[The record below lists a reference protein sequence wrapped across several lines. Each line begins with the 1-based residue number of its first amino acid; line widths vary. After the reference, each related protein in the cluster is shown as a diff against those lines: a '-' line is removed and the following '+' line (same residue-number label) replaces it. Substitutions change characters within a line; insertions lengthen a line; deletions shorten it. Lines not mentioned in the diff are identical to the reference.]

1 MEGGYTILHGDLPRP
16 NHSQSDFG
24 AAAPVQQDHLSQ
36 PFNGATQPLP
46 RERPISKYNDVRVL
60 LLQWEDDDLNVAQEI
75 EKLETLLRTSF
86 NFFTRRWSIPSSG
99 EDADSEELLSRQCY
113 RFRREATKDDLLIL
127 YYGGHAD
134 SDSARCTWAANQN
147 ANSPTLNWHNVES
160 ILLGHDAD
168 VLLILDCCYA
178 TLAAR
183 NHPIGDNWLFAAS
196 TREYT
201 AAGAGWNS
209 FTSALTRELERAAD
223 RYWRMGETTSIGLLD
238 HYMVA
243 WSRGDLISTPKLTC
257 LSEHVCPPTEIT
269 PLYPRSRPRLQS
281 VKTEPSPQPKLEPS
295 SPPIVPR
302 PRPTATLPPINQI
315 KAHARQGS
323 PTPAVPFELSTD
335 ETQTLRIDNLP
346 SNISEPQILQ
356 WLESG
361 LEMSSAVSKIG
372 PLCWNSSSSSMSTVI
387 TFAKVSFA
395 NKARLLRHRAF
406 PQVQFDH
413 IFKGL
418 TTIYDSTPNHP
429 IMSTIDIVLAHGA
442 HGHAINSFACHYS
455 NPSKEVL
462 WPRDSLAE
470 KLEVAGIFPRI
481 MTYGWDPLDWLNS
494 RHDVSRT
501 IEDLAKAL
509 GIMRAGAPKRRLI
522 LIGHGIGGFLIK
534 QYVTEVINNS
544 LIQDDDNFE
553 NPFLACFFLAVP
565 QPSSS
570 IDTEFAKCLA
580 SMDSVLQGG
589 RTPRIEYVENLQSR
603 VRDIHNLS
611 QEFNMISK
619 GWKVGHFSFR
629 ELLDTSGHRVV
640 PENLLNSQTDHQE
653 TPIWVNADH
662 KGIASLKDSEASS
675 VVVATIRNIIC
686 YEFRRNAVPDYF
698 KSREADK
705 EKVFAKLEEYDTRFL
720 VDDSSSMRGPKWTMT
735 KHVMAKIA
743 TIAIGYD
750 KDGVDLRFFNKT
762 GWYENLD
769 TTERIMNIFNNYRP
783 DGKTLTADK
792 LELELKKY
800 IGDYKENN
808 SIKGLNL
815 IVLTD
820 GEPQPGQNVEA
831 VIVNYA
837 RELAKLQA
845 PLLQVGVQFVQIG
858 DDSAAARFLQHLDN
872 DIKGAYGLDRD
883 VSWIIIPL

>member
-36 PFNGATQPLP
+36 QINGAAQSLP

-60 LLQWEDDDLNVAQEI
+60 LLQWEDDDLHVDQEI
-75 EKLETLLRTSF
+75 EKLENLLRTSF
-86 NFFTRRWSIPSSG
+86 NFFTRRWSIPSSS
-99 EDADSEELLSRQCY
+99 EDEDSEELLSRQCY
-113 RFRREATKDDLLIL
+113 RFRKEATKDDLLIL

-134 SDSARCTWAANQN
+134 SDSTRCTWAANQS
-147 ANSPTLNWHNVES
+147 AKSPTLNWHNVES
-160 ILLGHDAD
+160 ILLGYNAD
-168 VLLILDCCYA
+168 VLLIMDCCYA

-183 NHPIGDNWLFAAS
+183 NHPIGNNWIYAAS
-196 TREYT
+196 TKEYI

-223 RYWRMGETTSIGLLD
+223 RYWRMGETTSVQSLD
-238 HYMVA
+238 HNMVA
-243 WSRGDLISTPKLTC
+243 WDHGDLISTPKLTC
-257 LSEHVCPPTEIT
+257 LSDRDCPPTELT

-281 VKTEPSPQPKLEPS
+281 VKTEPSPQPKLEHS
-295 SPPIVPR
+295 SPPIVAR
-302 PRPTATLPPINQI
+302 PRPTATLPPINQTE
-315 KAHARQGS
+315 ALARRGS

-335 ETQTLRIDNLP
+335 ETQTLRIHNLP

-356 WLESG
+356 WFESG
-361 LEMSSAVSKIG
+361 LEISPVVSKIG

-387 TFAKVSFA
+387 TFTQVSFA
-395 NKARLLRHRAF
+395 NKAKSIRHEVF
-406 PQVQFDH
+406 PQLQFDH
-413 IFKGL
+413 TFKGL
-418 TTIYDSTPNHP
+418 TTMYDSTPGHP
-429 IMSTIDIVLAHGA
+429 MASTIDIVLTHGA

-455 NPSKEVL
+455 NPSREIL
-462 WPRDSLAE
+462 WPRDSLAK
-470 KLEVAGIFPRI
+470 KLEIAGIFPRI
-481 MTYGWDPLDWLNS
+481 MTYGWDALDWLNPG
-494 RHDVSRT
+494 RDVSRT
-501 IEDLAKAL
+501 SEDLAKAL
-509 GIMRAGAPKRRLI
+509 SIMRAGAPKRRLI

-553 NPFLACFFLAVP
+553 SPFLACFFLAVP
-565 QPSSS
+565 QPSSN
-570 IDTEFAKCLA
+570 IDRKFAKCLA

-589 RTPRIEYVENLQSR
+589 CPPRVEFVENLQSR

-611 QEFNMISK
+611 QEFNIISK

-640 PENLLNSQTDHQE
+640 PEDLLNSQIDHQE

-675 VVVATIRNIIC
+675 VVVATIGNIIG
-686 YEFRRNAVPDYF
+686 YEFRQNAVPDYF

-720 VDDSSSMRGPKWTMT
+720 VDDSSSMFGPRWSTT

-743 TIAIGYD
+743 TIAVDYD
-750 KDGVDLRFFNKT
+750 KDGVDVRFFNKEGRYMHLNT
-762 GWYENLD
+762 VEKV
-769 TTERIMNIFNNYRP
+769 MSIFNNYRP
-783 DGKTLTADK
+783 DGGTPTATK
-792 LELELKKY
+792 LEVELKEY
-800 IGDYKENN
+800 VDDYKENN

-820 GEPQPGQNVEA
+820 GEPQWDQNVEA
-831 VIVNYA
+831 VIVKYA
-837 RELAKLQA
+837 RKLAELGA

-858 DDSAAARFLQHLDN
+858 DDPAAARFLRHLDN

-883 VSWIIIPL
+883 VCWIIIPP